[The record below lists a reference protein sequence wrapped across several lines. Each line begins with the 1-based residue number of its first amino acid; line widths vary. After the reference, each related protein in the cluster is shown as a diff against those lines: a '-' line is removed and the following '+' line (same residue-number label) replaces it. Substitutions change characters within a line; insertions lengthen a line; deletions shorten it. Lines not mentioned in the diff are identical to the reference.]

1 MVSSPHPVPCIE
13 PSSYGK
19 DRAAA
24 LSRGSLSSEG
34 QSFRV
39 PGSYV
44 KGIAC
49 GGRHSVVITGMP
61 MVIPFVELVELPC
74 RNFN

>member
-13 PSSYGK
+13 PPSYGK

-24 LSRGSLSSEG
+24 LSRGSMISEG
-34 QSFRV
+34 QAFRV

-49 GGRHSVVITGMP
+49 GGRHSAVITGMA
-61 MVIPFVELVELPC
+61 MK
-74 RNFN
+74 